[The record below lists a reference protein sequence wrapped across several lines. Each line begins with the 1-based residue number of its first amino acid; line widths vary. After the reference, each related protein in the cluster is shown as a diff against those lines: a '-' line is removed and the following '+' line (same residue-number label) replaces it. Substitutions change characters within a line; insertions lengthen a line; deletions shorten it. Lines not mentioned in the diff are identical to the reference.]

1 MGIIP
6 LGAIMTHQ
14 VLLWSLTPPSR
25 DLPLPIFLFI
35 FLSLGIQGS
44 DAKISLGQSALPLG
58 PGQVSSQRVVWESL
72 CSEYCD
78 SNEEFSKN
86 DGQSPLPLCQIRG
99 GGCHLQDVVGFPPSA
114 GSVCHSRAVLCR
126 LNRGHC
132 FWPVKL

>member
-25 DLPLPIFLFI
+25 DLPLAILLFI
-35 FLSLGIQGS
+35 FLSLGIQES

-78 SNEEFSKN
+78 INEEFSKN
-86 DGQSPLPLCQIRG
+86 DGPSPLPLCPIRG
-99 GGCHLQDVVGFPPSA
+99 VDVIYRTWLGSLPQLGLCATAGRCSVG
-114 GSVCHSRAVLCR
+114 
-126 LNRGHC
+126 
-132 FWPVKL
+132 